1 MARGIPAEVLEHF
14 RGVPLFAGLS
24 KAGLRAVVQAATEV
38 DVAAGTTI
46 VREGQTDRFLYVIV
60 SGSAAVTQKGRRIR
74 ALGPGDF
81 FGDLAFLDG
90 GPRSA
95 TVSAVSPMTVMALSP
110 REMDLVVR
118 AEPGIA
124 LAILKTMAGRLRT
137 ASSSPTG

>member
-60 SGSAAVTQKGRRIR
+60 SGSAAVTQKGIAASARLAGVDRRPSR
-74 ALGPGDF
+74 AVRPAAAPAMIGTHTPGRILS
-81 FGDLAFLDG
+81 DLIDMRWRGTEELT
-90 GPRSA
+90 R
-95 TVSAVSPMTVMALSP
+95 
-110 REMDLVVR
+110 R
-118 AEPGIA
+118 
-124 LAILKTMAGRLRT
+124 
-137 ASSSPTG
+137 